1 MQVSL
6 KWQHHLVG
14 GNKSSKNEA
23 KLFLITT
30 SKNELIDDKSSH
42 VVATSSWR
50 YNNDNYDGSYKPS
63 GIVVLLLCKLD
74 ANRGRKG
81 GPYVIQYV
89 DTIHQSKTNIIK
101 GSSSHFGSEG
111 KYHSYGNKGH
121 YGVIHGSSFGQ
132 YTNKKFVKAISSEN
146 SAFNSKLMEDLAAQD
161 IASGIDSLCKVIP
174 NLKMLLAP
182 VITEGFNLQENRQC

>member
-101 GSSSHFGSEG
+101 GSSSHFGSEV
-111 KYHSYGNKGH
+111 KYYSYGNKGN
-121 YGVIHGSSFGQ
+121 YRMINGSLVGQ
-132 YTNKKFVKAISSEN
+132 YANKKFVKAISSEKCI
-146 SAFNSKLMEDLAAQD
+146 FNAKLMEELAAQEIATCND
-161 IASGIDSLCKVIP
+161 ILCKVIP
-174 NLKMLLAP
+174 NFKMLLAP
-182 VITEGFNLQENRQC
+182 VITTGFNLQQKR